1 MFDGS
6 SMMFPCFPM
15 VFPMVF
21 ARHFNV
27 NQRHRQGAD
36 QRVGELRGRHFA
48 AVLAADQVLEPGE
61 RFLG

>member
-1 MFDGS
+1 MFSHG
-6 SMMFPCFPM
+6 
-15 VFPMVF
+15 FPMVF
-21 ARHFNV
+21 ARHFKV